1 MLLLLYVVDPDLTKS
16 NFEIPDVSFLL
27 DVLNNSLEVKKESIY
42 NLMITFKALNYDVSP
57 ILWENFYNEY
67 EGFNS
72 SFNINKTNLFFIL
85 DQSLKKRNLA
95 ETVFIVIDLLNSS
108 KKEDLNFYY
117 LYKSIYAL
125 NDIGLREYA
134 REFALEINL
143 GL

>member
-1 MLLLLYVVDPDLTKS
+1 MLLLLYVVDADLKKS
-16 NFEIPDVSFLL
+16 SFEIPDISFLL

-57 ILWENFYNEY
+57 ILWENFYNEF
-67 EGFNS
+67 EGFTSN
-72 SFNINKTNLFFIL
+72 FNINKTNLFFIL

-108 KKEDLNFYY
+108 KKEELNFYY
-117 LYKSIYAL
+117 LYKSIYSL
-125 NDIGLREYA
+125 NNIGLKEYA
-134 REFALEINL
+134 REFGLEINM